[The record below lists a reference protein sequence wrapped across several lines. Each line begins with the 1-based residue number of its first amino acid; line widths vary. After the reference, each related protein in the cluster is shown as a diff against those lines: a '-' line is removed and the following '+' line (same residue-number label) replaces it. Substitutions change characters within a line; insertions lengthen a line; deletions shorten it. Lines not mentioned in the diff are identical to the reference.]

1 MVSIERF
8 EILLEQAMSS
18 LPAKLFERLNLGV
31 GLQDAAKLN
40 HGTASGQPAYTL
52 GEYHV
57 RQRLGRGIVLY
68 YCSFVQV
75 YPGLSDEGRVLDLI
89 AGVLRHELTHHWEHL
104 AGERDLEIED
114 ARRLLKM

>member
-8 EILLEQAMSS
+8 ETLLEQAMGS

-31 GLQDAAKLN
+31 VLQEHARMN

-57 RQRLGRGIVLY
+57 RQGLGRGIVLY
-68 YCSFVQV
+68 YGSFVQV
-75 YPGLSDEGRVLDLI
+75 YPGLWEEGQVLSLI
-89 AGVLRHELTHHWEHL
+89 LSVLRHELTHHWEHL

-114 ARRLLKM
+114 ARRLLEM